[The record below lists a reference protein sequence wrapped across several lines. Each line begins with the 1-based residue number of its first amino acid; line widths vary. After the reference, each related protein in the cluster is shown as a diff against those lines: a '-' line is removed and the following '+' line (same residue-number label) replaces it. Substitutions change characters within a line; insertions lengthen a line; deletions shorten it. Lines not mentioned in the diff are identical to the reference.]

1 MAKPNSKP
9 KSAIKRVQHLVDIVQ
24 SNLDSFYKNTF
35 FSLPDSSRELDMIT
49 DKLHQSLDNI
59 VSNNVNNV
67 GVTNISTIYNRLSK
81 LQNDSEI
88 TKSISNIFEDKSL
101 MDNLMS
107 SYFDNK
113 WLKDIDNE
121 IDVVCKYMPKLE
133 EALETRRDNVLSS
146 DHFTKDYLNIAS
158 SYNVS
163 DESLFNKHINELK
176 DKYDLLNFVND
187 VYYETDKY
195 GEQFIYVV
203 PYKTAISKLLKNKAQ
218 TINTATMNFSE
229 MAIISES
236 GDFLKMDN
244 PGDKIDTSKMN
255 GNISLIFNESNML
268 DDLIRSK
275 YVALERLNKIKTE
288 SLAYMAM
295 TEAKKE
301 GDLKV
306 DKTVFPKDDLEYE
319 KVEED
324 DVAVDGLTKY
334 KKSQVDSQGNIISD
348 KDFEVNIPGSVL
360 KVLDR
365 YNIIPVYVD
374 NLCLG
379 YYYIESYFNN
389 ESFHQID
396 NANLADPLIS
406 MKSSTRL
413 YNEPDVAKQD
423 EMLKYIS
430 GQLSK
435 FIDKKFVNLN
445 QDIAKEIYMILK
457 HNDLFNMGNNSL
469 RVTFLPPEDV
479 IHTYFKLDKRTHRG
493 ISSLSKSLLPAKLY
507 AGLYITNTIAVMTRA
522 QDRRVYYVKQ
532 NVDTNISKV
541 LLTTIEQIKKNN
553 FNIRQ
558 IENINQV
565 LNIIGRFNDFVIPM
579 NSSGEAP
586 VQFEVMQG
594 QNIDPQTEL
603 MERLQEMAINSTDV
617 PLELIQARQSVDYA
631 LQLTMTNS
639 KFLRKVFNYQAKFGV
654 FLSAL
659 ITKLYNSEYVENCD
673 INVKLP
679 PPMFLNITNVNQLM
693 DNTNAMV
700 ENIINI
706 YIGQNDQDGI
716 KRDVFT
722 KNLKLHYLKS
732 YIDIDAVEAIYKR
745 SEQEADIIKTGQGN
759 EEQ

>member
-1 MAKPNSKP
+1 MAKPKKSSTNS
-9 KSAIKRVQHLVDIVQ
+9 IKRVQKIVDTIQ
-24 SNLDSFYKNTF
+24 HNLDSFYRNTF
-35 FSLPDSSRELDMIT
+35 FSLPDSGRELNMIT
-49 DKLHQSLDNI
+49 DRMHKSLDDI
-59 VSNNVNNV
+59 VSNNLNSV
-67 GVTNISTIYNRLSK
+67 GVSNISTIYNRLAA
-81 LQNDSEI
+81 LQNDSDV
-88 TKSISNIFEDKSL
+88 TKSITDVFEDKSIV
-101 MDNLMS
+101 DNLMS

-113 WLKDIDNE
+113 WIKDIDNE
-121 IDVVCKYMPKLE
+121 IEVVCKYMPKLE

-158 SYNVS
+158 SYNVN
-163 DESLFNKHINELK
+163 DESVFNKHINEIK

-187 VYYETDKY
+187 VYYDTDKY

-218 TINTATMNFSE
+218 TVNTATMNFSE
-229 MAIISES
+229 LTIISES
-236 GDFLKMDN
+236 GDTFKMDN
-244 PGDKIDTSKMN
+244 PSETLDASKL
-255 GNISLIFNESNML
+255 GNISFIFNESNML
-268 DDLIRSK
+268 DDLIISK
-275 YVALERLNKIKTE
+275 HAALERLNKIKTE
-288 SLAYMAM
+288 SLSYLSM

-301 GDLKV
+301 EIKV
-306 DKTVFPKDDLEYE
+306 DKTVFDKDELEYE
-319 KVEED
+319 KVEDEE
-324 DVAVDGLTKY
+324 VSRDGFTSFNK
-334 KKSQVDSQGNIISD
+334 VETD
-348 KDFEVNIPGSVL
+348 KDFEVNVPGSVL

-365 YNIIPVYVD
+365 YNIIPIYVE

-389 ESFHQID
+389 ESFHKLD

-413 YNEPDVAKQD
+413 YNEPDIAKQD
-423 EMLKYIS
+423 EALKYIS
-430 GQLSK
+430 SQLSK
-435 FIDKKFVNLN
+435 FIDKQFVNVN
-445 QDIAKEIYMILK
+445 QDIAKEVYMILK
-457 HNDLFNMGNNSL
+457 HNDMFNNGNNSF

-493 ISSLSKSLLPAKLY
+493 ISSLYKSLLPAKLY
-507 AGLYITNTIAVMTRA
+507 AGLYITNTIASMTRA
-522 QDRRVYYVKQ
+522 HDRRVYYVKQ

-565 LNIIGRFNDFVIPM
+565 LNIIGKFNDFVIPM

-586 VQFEVMQG
+586 VQFEIMQG

-639 KFLRKVFNYQAKFGV
+639 KFLRKVFNYQGRFGV
-654 FLSAL
+654 FLSTL
-659 ITKLYNSEYVENCD
+659 ITKLYNSEYMENCD

-706 YIGQNDQDGI
+706 YMGQNDQDGV

-745 SEQEADIIKTGQGN
+745 SQQEATIIKAGQSN